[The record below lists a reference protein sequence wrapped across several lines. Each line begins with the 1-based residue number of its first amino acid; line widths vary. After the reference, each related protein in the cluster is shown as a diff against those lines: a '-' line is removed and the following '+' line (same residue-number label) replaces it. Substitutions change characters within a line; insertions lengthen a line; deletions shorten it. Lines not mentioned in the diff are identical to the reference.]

1 MTTAVRRRHVPGE
14 AELWILILGDLAVF
28 TVFFG
33 VLGWQHAQHPASY
46 AVGQAGLDTGLGL
59 LNTLLLLTG
68 SALVASAL
76 SAARAGRWARARRDY
91 LAAIACGVG
100 FVAVKAVEYSHHVGD
115 PGVRGDDF
123 LTYYFVFTGI
133 HLAHVLAGLV
143 CLGVAAQQCRIAAA
157 WGEPASERVLEG
169 LGVYWHLVDLLWI
182 VLFVLLYLA

>member
-1 MTTAVRRRHVPGE
+1 MTAAVRRRHVPGE
-14 AELWILILGDLAVF
+14 AELWILVLGDLAVF

-33 VLGWQHAQHPASY
+33 VLGWQHRTDPASY
-46 AVGQAGLDTGLGL
+46 AAGQDGLDTGLGL

-76 SAARAGRWARARRDY
+76 TRARAGHWTAARRGY
-91 LAAIACGVG
+91 LAAVACGLG
-100 FVAVKAVEYSHHVGD
+100 FVAVKAVEYAGHAGE
-115 PGVRGDDF
+115 PGSDF
-123 LTYYFVFTGI
+123 VSSYFVFTGI

-143 CLGVAAQQCRIAAA
+143 CLAVAARRCAVAAA
-157 WGEPASERVLEG
+157 WEEPVSERLLEG

>member
-1 MTTAVRRRHVPGE
+1 MTAVVRRRQVPGE
-14 AELWILILGDLAVF
+14 AELWILVLGDLAVF

-33 VLGWQHAQHPASY
+33 VLGWQHHTHPASY
-46 AVGQAGLDTGLGL
+46 AAGQSGLATGLGL

-76 SAARAGRWARARRDY
+76 TRARAGHWVAARGGY
-91 LAAIACGVG
+91 LIAIACGLG
-100 FVAVKAVEYSHHVGD
+100 FVAVKVVEYAGHAGEPV
-115 PGVRGDDF
+115 DDF
-123 LTYYFVFTGI
+123 GSYYYVFTGI

-143 CLGVAAQQCRIAAA
+143 CLTVAAHRCGLAARR
-157 WGEPASERVLEG
+157 GEPPSERLLEG